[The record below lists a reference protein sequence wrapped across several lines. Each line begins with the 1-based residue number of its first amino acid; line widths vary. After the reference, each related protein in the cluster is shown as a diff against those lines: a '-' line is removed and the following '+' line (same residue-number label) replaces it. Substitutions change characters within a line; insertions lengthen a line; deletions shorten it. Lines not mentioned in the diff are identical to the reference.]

1 MADKRSRPV
10 VAHRATNDDRSGMR
24 GDKTREAHFFSP
36 LVWVCKAS
44 RTRRLLAGAP
54 DESP

>member
-1 MADKRSRPV
+1 MPEQRSRPAV
-10 VAHRATNDDRSGMR
+10 TRRAANEDRIGMR
-24 GDKTREAHFFSP
+24 GDKTREAHFVSP
-36 LVWVCKAS
+36 LAWVCKAS